1 MKWGEWGRR
10 CVIILGYY
18 WSSDSM
24 SEGGSSALGGP
35 GSWSHDDIDDW
46 MSWADDVHGWGSQ
59 AGHAGWWETSPW
71 CAI

>member
-1 MKWGEWGRR
+1 
-10 CVIILGYY
+10 
-18 WSSDSM
+18 M

-35 GSWSHDDIDDW
+35 GSWSHEDIDDW
-46 MSWADDVHGWGSQ
+46 MPRADDVHGWGSQ